1 MNRLFTIT
9 FLFCLLAA
17 TTQAQRYAELGGFF
31 GIANYQGDL
40 ANRPVEFRET
50 KYSFGGFA
58 KYHYANKLHFRAQ
71 LYYARISGDD
81 VHAPDPGI
89 VIRNWRFTSDLAEAS
104 IQMEWLPFAKYRF
117 NKVGLFRPQINPFLS
132 IGIGSSFA
140 INKTVEWQNSGL
152 DFSRLGIK
160 FPEEDD
166 KDNFLIIPVGG
177 GIRFDVTQWTTFAAE
192 AGWRY
197 ANSDHLDGVSANGDG
212 LMKEPGDRINKDWYF
227 FMGFTLSTY
236 IGEQEDFGL

>member
-1 MNRLFTIT
+1 MNRLFTLT
-9 FLFCLLAA
+9 LAFLCFFMISN
-17 TTQAQRYAELGGFF
+17 AQKYAELGGFF

-50 KYSFGGFA
+50 KYSFGGFV
-58 KYHYANKLHFRAQ
+58 KYHYGNKLHFRAQ

-81 VHAPDPGI
+81 VHGDNA
-89 VIRNWRFTSDLAEAS
+89 VRNWRFTSDLAEAS
-104 IQMEWLPFAKYRF
+104 IQAEWLPFAKYRF

-140 INKTVEWQNSGL
+140 INKTLDTPLDGL
-152 DFSRLGIK
+152 SRPEEFS
-160 FPEEDD
+160 FPEEEN
-166 KDNFLIIPVGG
+166 KDNFLIIPIGG
-177 GIRFDVTQWTTFAAE
+177 GIRFDVTQWTTLAAE

-197 ANSDHLDGVSANGDG
+197 AQSDYLDGVSQNGNPD
-212 LMKEPGDRINKDWYF
+212 KQDWYF

>member
-1 MNRLFTIT
+1 MNRLFTLTLI
-9 FLFCLLAA
+9 FSLFAVGL
-17 TTQAQRYAELGGFF
+17 QAQRYAELGGFF

-40 ANRPVEFRET
+40 VNRPIEFRET

-58 KYHYANKLHFRAQ
+58 KYHYSNKLHFRAQ

-81 VHAPDPGI
+81 IHGDNA
-89 VIRNWRFTSDLAEAS
+89 IRNWRFTADMAEAS
-104 IQMEWLPFAKYRF
+104 IQMEWLPFGKYRF

-140 INKTVEWQNSGL
+140 INKDLEWQNSGITPRI
-152 DFSRLGIK
+152 S
-160 FPEEDD
+160 FPEEMD
-166 KDNFLIIPVGG
+166 KDNFLVIPIGG
-177 GIRFDVTQWTTFAAE
+177 GIRFDLTQWTTLAAE

-197 ANSDHLDGVSANGDG
+197 AQSDYLDGVSENGNP
-212 LMKEPGDRINKDWYF
+212 LKKDWYF

-236 IGEQEDFGL
+236 IGDQEDFGL